1 VSRARELRLTPN
13 GRAVRRGANQLQR
26 DSGSWDHLSP
36 NIENAMHAR
45 NATLEISP
53 LLVDRSGE
61 QEIANGVPA
70 CCARLS
76 WESKAQKIG
85 CGGLCVRE
93 SDKAVPQVAHGW
105 NPELLA
111 QHP

>member
-1 VSRARELRLTPN
+1 
-13 GRAVRRGANQLQR
+13 
-26 DSGSWDHLSP
+26 
-36 NIENAMHAR
+36 MHAR
-45 NATLEISP
+45 NTTLEVAP
-53 LLVDRSGE
+53 LLVNCCCK
-61 QEIANGVPA
+61 QEISDGVSA

-93 SDKAVPQVAHGW
+93 SDKAVPQVAHW
-105 NPELLA
+105 RDAELLT

>member
-1 VSRARELRLTPN
+1 
-13 GRAVRRGANQLQR
+13 
-26 DSGSWDHLSP
+26 
-36 NIENAMHAR
+36 MHAR
-45 NATLEISP
+45 NATLKVSP
-53 LLVDRSGE
+53 LLMDRSGE

-85 CGGLCVRE
+85 RCRLRVRE
-93 SDKAVPQVAHGW
+93 GDEAVPQVAHGR
-105 NPELLA
+105 NPELLP

>member
-1 VSRARELRLTPN
+1 
-13 GRAVRRGANQLQR
+13 
-26 DSGSWDHLSP
+26 
-36 NIENAMHAR
+36 MHAR
-45 NATLEISP
+45 NATLKVAP

-61 QEIANGVPA
+61 PEIANGVPA

-93 SDKAVPQVAHGW
+93 SDKAVPQVADGW
-105 NPELLA
+105 DAELLT

>member
-1 VSRARELRLTPN
+1 
-13 GRAVRRGANQLQR
+13 
-26 DSGSWDHLSP
+26 
-36 NIENAMHAR
+36 MHAR
-45 NATLEISP
+45 NTTLEISP

-76 WESKAQKIG
+76 GEAKAQKIG

-93 SDKAVPQVAHGW
+93 SDKAVPQVTHGW